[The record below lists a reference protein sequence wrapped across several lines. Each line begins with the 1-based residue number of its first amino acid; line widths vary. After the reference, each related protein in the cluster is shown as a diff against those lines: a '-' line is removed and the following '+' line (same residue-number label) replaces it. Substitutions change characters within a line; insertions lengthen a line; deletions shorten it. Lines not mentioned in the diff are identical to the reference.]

1 MEVKPFQIS
10 ALERYANSDVIKKI
24 YPMVDHIDIKFN
36 VGAKNFIYVKI
47 FLNDPTIHSG
57 NIYTKGMDHHYLT
70 DHHLKNF
77 FPYIGIPHTI
87 RIASNVFG
95 PDRRLVA

>member
-1 MEVKPFQIS
+1 MSVEPFQIS

-24 YPMVDHIDIKFN
+24 YPMVDHIDIRFKDDS
-36 VGAKNFIYVKI
+36 AIFIYVKI

-77 FPYIGIPHTI
+77 FPYIGIPTTM
-87 RIASNVFG
+87 RIASNVIG
-95 PDRRLVA
+95 IDGRLIA